1 MRGWRPGHGHDRGT
15 AVITRA
21 AEPGSETAVW
31 GLAFETRAIHVGQE
45 PDPLTGAVS
54 VPIYQTS
61 TFISDDVDRNR
72 GWTYSRGGN
81 PTRAALERCL
91 ASLEGAAHGFAF
103 GSGLAAEDTVL
114 RLLRPGDHVVVPRD
128 LYGGT
133 FRLLARV
140 WEPAGLAFSPT
151 DLSDPVALE
160 TAWRDSTRLV
170 WVESP
175 TNPRLEIVDIA
186 AVARRAEERGAWC
199 AVDNTFASPYLQRP
213 LELGAHIVVH
223 STTKYLGGHS
233 DVLGGFVGT
242 SDAGLAERF
251 ALLQNATGP
260 VPGPLDCFLVLR
272 GLKTLALR
280 MERHCAN
287 ARAVAHMLLDHP
299 AVAAVHYPGLP
310 GHPGHDLAAR
320 QMSGFGGMVS
330 FTLAGGAGAARA
342 FCARTRIFALGG
354 SLGGVESLVSY
365 PPTMSHAA
373 MEGTD
378 LAADPAL
385 VRLSVGVEAAVDLLA
400 DLRQALDGLPGG

>member
-1 MRGWRPGHGHDRGT
+1 M
-15 AVITRA
+15 
-21 AEPGSETAVW
+21 
-31 GLAFETRAIHVGQE
+31 
-45 PDPLTGAVS
+45 
-54 VPIYQTS
+54 PIYQTS